1 MKVYRSRDGQVFG
14 VCKGV
19 EESTGFPA
27 RYTRI
32 ILILAAVL
40 FRGWY
45 VLAAYILAALFMP
58 VKSPSADRGF
68 RENFEDLR
76 NDAVN
81 MAEKEYREFLHYAAR
96 NRKEDPAAET
106 E

>member
-1 MKVYRSRDGQVFG
+1 MKVYRSRHGQVFG
-14 VCKGV
+14 VCKGI

-27 RYTRI
+27 RYTRG
-32 ILILAAVL
+32 ILILAAIL

-58 VKSPSADRGF
+58 VKSRTDNRGF

-76 NDAVN
+76 SDAIN
-81 MAEKEYREFLHYAAR
+81 MAEKEYREFLRYAVR
-96 NRKEDPAAET
+96 NRKEEPATGT